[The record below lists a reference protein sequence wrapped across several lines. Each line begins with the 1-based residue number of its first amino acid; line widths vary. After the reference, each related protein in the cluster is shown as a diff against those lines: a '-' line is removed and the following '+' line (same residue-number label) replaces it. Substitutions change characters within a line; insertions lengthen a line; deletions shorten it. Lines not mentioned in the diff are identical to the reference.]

1 MRIAVIGA
9 GVVGSGLARVFLAAG
24 HSVVISS
31 RHPDRAAKVAAEIG
45 AQTVPS
51 NREAATGADLIVLAV
66 PSTAIAGIADELY
79 GVVEGTIVVD
89 PTNPLLPDLSGLLPA
104 EASVA
109 EEIPALMPGAIVV
122 KAFNTVLGKRITDPV
137 VDGVRLDGLYAGDDD
152 AAKATV
158 RELIALAGF
167 RPIDAGPLTFARTLE
182 HLGLLNVSLNAR
194 YGWPWESGWKL
205 LGPTG

>member
-9 GVVGSGLARVFLAAG
+9 GVVGSGLAQVFLAAG

-89 PTNPLLPDLSGLLPA
+89 PPTRCCRTCPDCSPPRRR
-104 EASVA
+104 S
-109 EEIPALMPGAIVV
+109 
-122 KAFNTVLGKRITDPV
+122 R
-137 VDGVRLDGLYAGDDD
+137 R
-152 AAKATV
+152 
-158 RELIALAGF
+158 RF
-167 RPIDAGPLTFARTLE
+167 RR
-182 HLGLLNVSLNAR
+182 
-194 YGWPWESGWKL
+194 
-205 LGPTG
+205 

>member
-1 MRIAVIGA
+1 
-9 GVVGSGLARVFLAAG
+9 
-24 HSVVISS
+24 
-31 RHPDRAAKVAAEIG
+31 
-45 AQTVPS
+45 VPS
-51 NREAATGADLIVLAV
+51 NRAAATGADLIVLAV

-122 KAFNTVLGKRITDPV
+122 KAFNTVLSKRITDPV

-182 HLGLLNVSLNAR
+182 HMGLLNVSLNAR
-194 YGWPWESGWKL
+194 HGWPWESGWKL